1 MRFLGSST
9 VGIDQILTELIL
21 LHGNKDEYD
30 CLVDIIED
38 PLKKF
43 MQDKTLSINLNG
55 KPHGSERKSLS
66 LNQGAEALSNA
77 IRQIN
82 HQKFC

>member
-38 PLKKF
+38 PLK
-43 MQDKTLSINLNG
+43 QLN
-55 KPHGSERKSLS
+55 
-66 LNQGAEALSNA
+66 
-77 IRQIN
+77 
-82 HQKFC
+82 

>member
-1 MRFLGSST
+1 M
-9 VGIDQILTELIL
+9 
-21 LHGNKDEYD
+21 LHGTKDEYD

-38 PLKKF
+38 PVLQLNQER
-43 MQDKTLSINLNG
+43 QDKMQLNG
-55 KPHGSERKSLS
+55 KHNGSERKSLS

-82 HQKFC
+82 N